1 METAAL
7 DLADF
12 SLTRLG
18 ELCRLRE
25 YCDCYADRL
34 TKRALHAAIFSVYL
48 DCRRAGLS
56 DRAQEILVEWVP
68 DPLEAHVAAGAPA
81 L

>member
-7 DLADF
+7 DWADF

-34 TKRALHAAIFSVYL
+34 TKRALQAAIFSVYL

-56 DRAQEILVEWVP
+56 DGAQQILVEWVP
-68 DPLEAHVAAGAPA
+68 ETLEAQVAAGAIA

>member
-7 DLADF
+7 DWADF

-34 TKRALHAAIFSVYL
+34 TKRALQAAIFSVYL
-48 DCRRAGLS
+48 DCRRADLS
-56 DRAQEILVEWVP
+56 DRAQQILAEWAP
-68 DPLEAHVAAGAPA
+68 ETLEAQAAAGALA
-81 L
+81 H